1 LAIGIILG
9 AAVWREGP
17 SPTLRR
23 RTLHAAALYQSG
35 HITSLVL
42 CGGVGQHPP
51 SEAAAMR
58 DILLGAGV
66 PMDAM
71 VLEEHSTTT
80 GENIRFARDLIHE
93 TDVAIIEVVI
103 ITDWY
108 HAPRAKLIARRA
120 GLRVTSSSP
129 SLRGAKFWPQ
139 TKLALREIPAYIA
152 YAIRL
157 RT

>member
-1 LAIGIILG
+1 
-9 AAVWREGP
+9 
-17 SPTLRR
+17 LRR

-51 SEAAAMR
+51 SEAAVMQ

-71 VLEEHSTTT
+71 VLEDQSTTT
-80 GENIRFARDLIHE
+80 GENIRFAQNLIDE
-93 TDVAIIEVVI
+93 TDVVI

-129 SLRGAKFWPQ
+129 SLHGAKFWPQ
-139 TKLALREIPAYIA
+139 TKSALREIPAYIA

-157 RT
+157 KTERTTSTSTRLPVDPVP

>member
-1 LAIGIILG
+1 MAIGIILG
-9 AAVWREGP
+9 AAVWRAGP

-23 RTLHAAALYQSG
+23 RTLHASTLYQSG
-35 HITSLVL
+35 QITSLVL

-66 PMDAM
+66 PIDAM
-71 VLEEHSTTT
+71 VLEDQSTTT

-120 GLRVTSSSP
+120 GLHATSSSP
-129 SLRGAKFWPQ
+129 SLHGAKFWPQ
-139 TKLALREIPAYIA
+139 TKSALREIPAYIA

-157 RT
+157 KT

>member
-23 RTLHAAALYQSG
+23 RTLHAEALYQSG

-51 SEAAAMR
+51 SEAAVMQ

-71 VLEEHSTTT
+71 VLEDQSTTT
-80 GENIRFARDLIHE
+80 GENIRFAQNLIDE
-93 TDVAIIEVVI
+93 TDVVI

-120 GLRVTSSSP
+120 GLHATSSSP
-129 SLRGAKFWPQ
+129 SLRGAKFWLQ
-139 TKLALREIPAYIA
+139 TKSALREIPAYIA

>member
-23 RTLHAAALYQSG
+23 RTLHAAALYQSR

-42 CGGVGQHPP
+42 CGGVGQNPP
-51 SEAAAMR
+51 SEAAVMQ

-71 VLEEHSTTT
+71 VLEDHSTTA
-80 GENIRFARDLIHE
+80 GKNIRFAQDLIHE

>member
-51 SEAAAMR
+51 SEAAVMQ

-71 VLEEHSTTT
+71 VLEDQSTTT

-120 GLRVTSSSP
+120 GLHTTSSSP

-139 TKLALREIPAYIA
+139 TKSALREIPAYIA

>member
-1 LAIGIILG
+1 
-9 AAVWREGP
+9 
-17 SPTLRR
+17 
-23 RTLHAAALYQSG
+23 LHAAALYQSG

-51 SEAAAMR
+51 SEAAVMQ

-71 VLEEHSTTT
+71 VLEDHSTTT
-80 GENIRFARDLIHE
+80 GENIRFAQNLIDE
-93 TDVAIIEVVI
+93 TDVVI

-120 GLRVTSSSP
+120 ELHATSSSP
-129 SLRGAKFWPQ
+129 SLRGTKFWPQ
-139 TKLALREIPAYIA
+139 TKSALREIPAYIA

-157 RT
+157 KA

>member
-1 LAIGIILG
+1 MAIGIILG

-51 SEAAAMR
+51 SEAAVMQ

-66 PMDAM
+66 PIDAM
-71 VLEEHSTTT
+71 VLEDQSTTT

-120 GLRVTSSSP
+120 GLHATSSSP

-139 TKLALREIPAYIA
+139 TKSALREIPAYIA